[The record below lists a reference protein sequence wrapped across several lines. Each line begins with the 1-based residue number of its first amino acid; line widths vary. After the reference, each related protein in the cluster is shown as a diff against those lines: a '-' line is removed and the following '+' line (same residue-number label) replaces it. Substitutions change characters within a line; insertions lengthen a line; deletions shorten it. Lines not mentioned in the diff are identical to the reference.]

1 MLVIRKKHVL
11 AGVLGVTLVTAGVI
25 NVRSQPGVKVSGDIV
40 ENSGSKTMFVSNMVD
55 NVSSIDS
62 SSTELTDAYF
72 VSAKLERDRT
82 YGEQIE
88 IQENILYNEKS
99 DENMKKIAQEQ
110 INHIS
115 NNLNKEMSIETLLKA
130 KGFDDSVAIIND
142 DNVNVVVKAIEE
154 LDVAQVAQIQNIV
167 MREAGARAED
177 IHIVT
182 KN

>member
-1 MLVIRKKHVL
+1 MLVIRKKHIL
-11 AGVLGVTLVTAGVI
+11 AGVLGVTLVAAGAI
-25 NVRSQPGVKVSGDIV
+25 NYKNQPGVEVSGEIV
-40 ENSGSKTMFVSNMVD
+40 TNTGDAAFVSNMVD
-55 NVSSIDS
+55 NLSAVNSGNH
-62 SSTELTDAYF
+62 ELSDAYF

-82 YGEQIE
+82 YGEQVE

-130 KGFDDSVAIIND
+130 KGFDDSIAIINE
-142 DNVNVVVKAIEE
+142 DNVNVVVKSMEE
-154 LDVAQVAQIQNIV
+154 LDIAQVAQIQNIV
-167 MREAGARAED
+167 MREAGARAEN

>member
-11 AGVLGVTLVTAGVI
+11 AGVLGLTLVMAGVV
-25 NVRSQPGVKVSGDIV
+25 NFTSQPGVEVSGDIV
-40 ENSGSKTMFVSNMVD
+40 DSQGEAMFVSNMVD
-55 NVSSIDS
+55 NLEAVNSN
-62 SSTELTDAYF
+62 TGELSDAYF

-82 YGEQIE
+82 YGEQVE
-88 IQENILYNEKS
+88 IQENILYNEQS

-115 NNLNKEMSIETLLKA
+115 NNLNREMSIETLLKA
-130 KGFDDSVAIIND
+130 KGFEDSIAIIND
-142 DNVNVVVKAIEE
+142 KNVNVVVKSGEE
-154 LDVAQVAQIQNIV
+154 LNVAQVAQIQNIV
-167 MREAGARAED
+167 MREANAKAEN

>member
-1 MLVIRKKHVL
+1 MLLIRKKHIL
-11 AGVLGVTLVTAGVI
+11 AGVLGVVLVTAGLI
-25 NVRSQPGVKVSGDIV
+25 NYGNQPGLEVSGDIV
-40 ENSGSKTMFVSNMVD
+40 PNTGETSSVSEVVGNLEVA
-55 NVSSIDS
+55 NPSNIG
-62 SSTELTDAYF
+62 DAYF

-99 DENMKKIAQEQ
+99 DDNMKKIAQEQ

-130 KGFDDSVAIIND
+130 KGFDDTVAIIND
-142 DNVNVVVKAIEE
+142 DSVNVVVKSMEE
-154 LDVAQVAQIQNIV
+154 LGIAEVAQIQNIV
-167 MREAGARAED
+167 MRESGARAEN
-177 IHIVT
+177 IHIVA